1 MCNVSMIMDT
11 YRPHIP
17 QQWPP
22 NTTPVVQQWKLG
34 TPAPPKQPVTADEL
48 RELLDSFKAAVAAA
62 QTFDRL
68 TGQPD
73 CVDPEKAELEDRVAA
88 LEARLAELEAA

>member
-11 YRPHIP
+11 YKPYIPDPYVQPWRPVIP
-17 QQWPP
+17 
-22 NTTPVVQQWKLG
+22 N
-34 TPAPPKQPVTADEL
+34 APPAAPVPAKQVQEL
-48 RELLDSFKAAVAAA
+48 RELIESFKQAVKAA

-73 CVDPEKAELEDRVAA
+73 CVDPEKAELER
-88 LEARLAELEAA
+88 RLDAMAEAAK